1 MKEYQSCSSTS
12 EVVFNNLLRSAKN
25 QVVCSFGRLKA
36 RWGFLKRMMDL
47 KLETVPI
54 VVYC

>member
-25 QVVCSFGRLKA
+25 QVVCLFGRLKA